1 MILKSWLILTTIALI
16 ATAPAAHAQFLP
28 RGFDDGVHTIQHGEQ
43 FGVTIGMQR
52 ADARKVLQKHWNI
65 HFESTTPCREG
76 PYEERDCF
84 GAQDKD
90 YYKVSGD
97 ILGGVIEL
105 YVKDD
110 HVVAMTWWRHAM
122 DL

>member
-1 MILKSWLILTTIALI
+1 M
-16 ATAPAAHAQFLP
+16 
-28 RGFDDGVHTIQHGEQ
+28 
-43 FGVTIGMQR
+43 TIGMSR
-52 ADARKVLQKHWNI
+52 DDARHSLQKHWNI
-65 HFESTTPCREG
+65 RFQGTAPCHEG

-84 GAQDKD
+84 GAQDID
-90 YYKVSGD
+90 YYNVTGD

-105 YVKDD
+105 YVRDG